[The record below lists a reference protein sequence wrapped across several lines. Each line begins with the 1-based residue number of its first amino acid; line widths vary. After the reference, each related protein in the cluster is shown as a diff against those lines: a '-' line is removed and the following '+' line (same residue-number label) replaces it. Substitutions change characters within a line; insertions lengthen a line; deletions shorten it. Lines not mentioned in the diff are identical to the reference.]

1 MAGVNKVI
9 LVGRL
14 GKDPETKSFANG
26 GSVTQF
32 TMATSENWRDKQT
45 GERKERTEW
54 HNIVIRNENIG
65 KVAQQYLRKGS
76 EVYIEGAIQS
86 RKYQDQSGADRY
98 ITEIVVGP
106 FKGEMTLIGG
116 RDGGGASAGGGGG
129 SSYGGDDY
137 GAPAP
142 MGGAVVAPSAR
153 PRSTTISTTTCRS
166 EDFDFL
172 RLLQHGKRTGGGAGG
187 FLGDDAGAAVAERG

>member
-32 TMATSENWRDKQT
+32 TMATSENWRDKQS
-45 GERKERTEW
+45 GERKEKTEW

-76 EVYIEGAIQS
+76 EVYIEGSIAT
-86 RKYQDQSGADRY
+86 RKWQDQSGADRY
-98 ITEIVVGP
+98 TTEIVVGP

-116 RDGGGASAGGGGG
+116 RDGGGASQGSGDRGGYSGGG
-129 SSYGGDDY
+129 DEY
-137 GAPAP
+137 GAPASNGS
-142 MGGAVVAPSAR
+142 GGFGGGNQR
-153 PRSTTISTTTCRS
+153 PRA
-166 EDFDFL
+166 FD
-172 RLLQHGKRTGGGAGG
+172 
-187 FLGDDAGAAVAERG
+187 DDLNDDVPF

>member
-32 TMATSENWRDKQT
+32 TMATSENWRDKQS

-76 EVYIEGAIQS
+76 EVYIEGSIQS
-86 RKYQDQSGADRY
+86 RKYQDQSGNDRY

-129 SSYGGDDY
+129 GSYGGDDY
-137 GAPAP
+137 GAP
-142 MGGAVVAPSAR
+142 MS
-153 PRSTTISTTTCRS
+153 S
-166 EDFDFL
+166 
-172 RLLQHGKRTGGGAGG
+172 GGGAKRPAA
-187 FLGDDAGAAVAERG
+187 FDDDLNDDVPF

>member
-32 TMATSENWRDKQT
+32 TMATSENWRDKQS
-45 GERKERTEW
+45 GERKEKTEW

-76 EVYIEGAIQS
+76 EVYIEGAITT
-86 RKYQDQSGADRY
+86 RKWQDQSGADRY
-98 ITEIVVGP
+98 TTEIVVGP
-106 FKGEMTLIGG
+106 FKGELSLIGG

-129 SSYGGDDY
+129 GGGGGYGDDY
-137 GAPAP
+137 GA
-142 MGGAVVAPSAR
+142 S
-153 PRSTTISTTTCRS
+153 S
-166 EDFDFL
+166 
-172 RLLQHGKRTGGGAGG
+172 GGGFGGSQGGNAGG
-187 FLGDDAGAAVAERG
+187 SAGGNKRPAAFDDDLNDDVPF

>member
-26 GSVTQF
+26 GSVVNF
-32 TMATSENWRDKQT
+32 TMATSETWRDKQS
-45 GERKERTEW
+45 GERKEKTEW

-65 KVAQQYLRKGS
+65 KVAAQYLRKGS
-76 EVYIEGAIQS
+76 EVYIEGSIQS

-106 FKGEMTLIGG
+106 FKGELSLIGG
-116 RDGGGASAGGGGG
+116 RDSASAGGGDRG
-129 SSYGGDDY
+129 SYGGGDDY
-137 GAPAP
+137 GAPA
-142 MGGAVVAPSAR
+142 
-153 PRSTTISTTTCRS
+153 
-166 EDFDFL
+166 
-172 RLLQHGKRTGGGAGG
+172 GGGFAGG
-187 FLGDDAGAAVAERG
+187 NKRPAAFDDDLIDDVPF